1 MAKNPYAGGTDEEVI
16 RATSDLIGVLM
27 NDTSILEGIR
37 MHLPD
42 LDKIRSIHDR
52 HLSVFKDV
60 LAGNQEKEGE
70 LQAIRGE
77 VSIQL
82 GLFRDTAV
90 LVGSQDASIPQRLGI
105 VQRKPVIRKATGSI
119 AAPENFKIV
128 YIDRKMVARA
138 SGVKGAKSYELWC
151 CEGDPMTQSNW
162 RHLVTSGQAKRIEI
176 TGLTTGKLFYF
187 RIRAITSKGNGSW
200 STFVSMIVI

>member
-16 RATSDLIGVLM
+16 RATSELIGVLV
-27 NDTSILEGIR
+27 NDMSILEGIR

-42 LDKIRSIHDR
+42 LDKIRSIHDH
-52 HLSVFKDV
+52 HLSVFNDV
-60 LAGNQEKEGE
+60 LAGNHEKEGE

-90 LVGSQDASIPQRLGI
+90 LVGSRDASIPQRLGI
-105 VQRKPVIRKATGSI
+105 VKRQPVTRKATGSL

-138 SGVKGAKSYELWC
+138 SGIKGAKSYELWY
-151 CEGDPMTQSNW
+151 CEGDPMTESNW

-176 TGLTTGKLFYF
+176 TGTTAGKLYYF
-187 RIRAITSKGNGSW
+187 RIRAITSKGSGSW
-200 STFVSMIVI
+200 STFVSMVAI